1 MDRRARSG
9 FALALLVVLAVTAVA
24 AILASRG
31 SAGTE
36 LSVTGVVAGI
46 QSEGIDRVRSFSVR
60 TDAGQ
65 IVQFDFGIMQ
75 NAAEFPPGHLAEHQA
90 TGQRVK
96 VFYLEQGGSR
106 VAVRIDD
113 AP

>member
-1 MDRRARSG
+1 MDRRNRKG
-9 FALALLVVLAVTAVA
+9 FALALLMVVAATTAA

-31 SAGTE
+31 SERPE
-36 LSVTGVVAGI
+36 LTVTGVVAGI
-46 QSEGIDRVRSFSVR
+46 ESEGLDRVRSFSLR

-65 IVQFDFGIMQ
+65 IVQFEFGTLQ

-96 VFYLEQGGSR
+96 VSFLLQGESK